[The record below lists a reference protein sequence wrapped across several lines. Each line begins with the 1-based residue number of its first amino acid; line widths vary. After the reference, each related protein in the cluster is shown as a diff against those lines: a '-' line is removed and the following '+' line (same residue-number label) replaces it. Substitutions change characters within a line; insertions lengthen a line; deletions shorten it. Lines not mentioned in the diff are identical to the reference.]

1 MVFEFQDILFDR
13 KNYMKPTEKSYFVR
27 DLKFQNHISLLPAP
41 DPHLSQF
48 HTSLKIFPCWGYLNN
63 PLWLTYF
70 ITSTF
75 KTKETGI
82 LDFGIVHILT
92 MCNDVA
98 HLTVV
103 RREVAQCYKM
113 VGHPGHRLFSNGVNS
128 INVCFNQGVTPC
140 FRWWSAKLDLKS
152 PERRVF
158 RNSQILI
165 TLNSEDFFFP
175 PSDESYITC

>member
-1 MVFEFQDILFDR
+1 
-13 KNYMKPTEKSYFVR
+13 
-27 DLKFQNHISLLPAP
+27 
-41 DPHLSQF
+41 
-48 HTSLKIFPCWGYLNN
+48 
-63 PLWLTYF
+63 
-70 ITSTF
+70 
-75 KTKETGI
+75 
-82 LDFGIVHILT
+82 

-103 RREVAQCYKM
+103 RREVARCYKK

-165 TLNSEDFFFP
+165 TLDSEDFFFP
-175 PSDESYITC
+175 PSNVNVNIIFNSTVLYFYVQPYRAVSSLCIPLLLYYIYVYSSIILYWIVALYSCIVSLYCIQLYCCAVTLHCIYVCNCIVLCFYIQLYWGYREH